1 MQNKYM
7 TLSAPA
13 PQMGAAPQ
21 MNHQQF
27 AQANMTNFANFGA
40 KAAKAKKPEP
50 KKNGLKEN
58 VKKYWPLVAIGG
70 YVGYKHFIEADKST
84 PAPAPTPAR
93 R

>member
-7 TLSAPA
+7 NLSAPV

-27 AQANMTNFANFGA
+27 AQANMTTFANFGA
-40 KAAKAKKPEP
+40 KAAPVKKVE

-58 VKKYWPLVAIGG
+58 VKKYWPLIAIGG
-70 YVGYKHFIEADKST
+70 VVGYKQYTESQKST

-93 R
+93 K